1 MIFVGPRFPTRLP
14 RERQFGGQ
22 VDHSPPLDKLGVEF
36 SIHHSPPLTS
46 PVVLGIA
53 GTAKNTGKT
62 TALNALLEEAH
73 VRRVAVAV
81 TSIGYDGE
89 SVDNVT
95 GLPKPRIVLQPGTV
109 ATTSVACLPGTGYE
123 MVEETEWST
132 ALGRV
137 LIVRC
142 IEAAPIVLAGPSTR
156 RDLAAIV
163 ERMRGLGPS
172 LTLIDGALNRLAPMS
187 VASALVLATGAAR
200 TDDLSLLARETAAIE
215 SIFSLPA
222 VSNEAATPAVDI
234 TLPFA
239 AMSDIAGAIG
249 KHGGRAVRLTF
260 RAPVS
265 LALLRALVKHDVTRM
280 NVKEIGFLDPVLALL
295 SSDPIEMARVIGL
308 LHDNGCALTV
318 EHPMALAAVTI
329 NPFLPRYEHHG
340 YVSDSVPAAD
350 LRRAVQSA
358 VRSKV
363 VDVVQDGR
371 AVLWEALE
379 PFLKS
384 CAGL

>member
-1 MIFVGPRFPTRLP
+1 MN
-14 RERQFGGQ
+14 
-22 VDHSPPLDKLGVEF
+22 S
-36 SIHHSPPLTS
+36 S
-46 PVVLGIA
+46 VVLGIA

-95 GLPKPRIVLQPGTV
+95 GLPKPRIVLQPGTI

-123 MVEETEWST
+123 VVEGTEWST
-132 ALGRV
+132 ALGRI

-142 IEAAPIVLAGPSTR
+142 VEPSPIVLAGPSTR

-200 TDDLSLLARETAAIE
+200 TDDLSALARETAAIE

-222 VSNEAATPAVDI
+222 VLHKTATSAVDI

-239 AMSDIAGAIG
+239 LMPDIADAIG
-249 KHGGRAVRLTF
+249 KHGGRDLRLTF
-260 RAPVS
+260 QVPVS
-265 LALLRALVKHDVTRM
+265 LSSLRTLVQHEVTRM
-280 NVKEIGFLDPVLALL
+280 KVKEIVFLDPVLALL
-295 SSDPIEMARVIGL
+295 SSDPIEMALAFGL
-308 LHDNGCALTV
+308 LRDSGIALAV
-318 EHPMALAAVTI
+318 EHPLPLATVTV

-340 YVSDSVPAAD
+340 YVSDSVSAAD
-350 LRRAVQSA
+350 LRRAVRSV

-371 AVLWEALE
+371 EALWEALG
-379 PFLKS
+379 PFLRS
-384 CAGL
+384 RAGL